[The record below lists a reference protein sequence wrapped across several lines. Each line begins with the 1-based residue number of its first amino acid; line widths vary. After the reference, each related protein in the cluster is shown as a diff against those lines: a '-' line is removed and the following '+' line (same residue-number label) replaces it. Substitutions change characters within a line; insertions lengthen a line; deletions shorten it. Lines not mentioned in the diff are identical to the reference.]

1 MLCTHGGGEGAP
13 WGFFNVLG
21 LGLGKGR
28 GPPTRTMAGWVGE
41 LRPSCH
47 RHRHVEPWMAGG
59 DPTALRVQPGPRPPI
74 HQWASKGPAAGQ
86 QDSESLGMLSRAQP
100 SCWHQTL
107 PAIAATGTW
116 GDRDPPGL
124 GSGLL
129 TQAQPHHHSGHC
141 LRTHSGPDHT

>member
-1 MLCTHGGGEGAP
+1 VLCTHGGGEGAP

-59 DPTALRVQPGPRPPI
+59 DPTALRVQPGPRTAGLRELGDVVQGTAQLLAPDP
-74 HQWASKGPAAGQ
+74 ASYCCNWDVG
-86 QDSESLGMLSRAQP
+86 
-100 SCWHQTL
+100 
-107 PAIAATGTW
+107 
-116 GDRDPPGL
+116 
-124 GSGLL
+124 
-129 TQAQPHHHSGHC
+129 
-141 LRTHSGPDHT
+141 